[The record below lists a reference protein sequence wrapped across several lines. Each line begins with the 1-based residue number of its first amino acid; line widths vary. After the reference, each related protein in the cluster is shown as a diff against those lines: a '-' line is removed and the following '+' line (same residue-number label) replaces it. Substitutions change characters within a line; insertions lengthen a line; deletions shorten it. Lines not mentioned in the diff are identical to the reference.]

1 MVSFL
6 LDIFFSLTNLMKQY
20 ANANESENKPAY
32 GGDLKHIIA
41 VVKAT
46 RTKGHETR
54 ETIDK

>member
-1 MVSFL
+1 
-6 LDIFFSLTNLMKQY
+6 MKQY